1 MLPDDVLLE
10 IFDFYVNGAEPE
22 GEEKTVF
29 EEKVM
34 IESWQTLVHV
44 CRRWRTVVFGS
55 PRRLDLRLVCTTD
68 TPARDTLDVW
78 PPLPLS
84 IRALFSEPLEI
95 EDIIPVLECSDRV
108 HEIILEDVFSSELE
122 DILKAMQEPFP
133 ELTDL
138 LISVWPDRE
147 TDETEPVLS
156 LPDSFLGGFAPRLRS
171 LSLSS
176 IPFRA
181 LPKLLLSA
189 THLAYLYLEE
199 IPHSGYIPPKAMV
212 AALSTLTGLEIFSLK
227 FQSPL
232 SRPDRPSRLLLSPTR
247 SDLPFLTMLKFKGA
261 GEYLDDL
268 VTYIDTPRLDRLS
281 ITLFNQIFFET
292 PQFIQFIRRI
302 PAFKALD
309 RSHVVF
315 GNLAA
320 EIILSLRTSPY
331 PAVSVEIPC
340 KELDWQISSLEQ
352 VCTSCLP
359 PLSALEDLY
368 ISQKTHSKPD
378 WKDNVEDSLWLELLH
393 PFPTVRN
400 FFLSEEFAPR
410 IAPALEELVGART
423 TEVLPTLQNI
433 FVEGLKPSGP
443 VQEGIRKFVAAR
455 QVTSLPLSVSPWD
468 GSRPLWA

>member
-55 PRRLDLRLVCTTD
+55 PRRLDLQLVCTSNTR
-68 TPARDTLDVW
+68 AGDTLDVW

-84 IRALFSEPLEI
+84 IRAEFNDSYKI
-95 EDIIPVLECSDRV
+95 ENIIPVLQCSDRV
-108 HEIILEDVFSSELE
+108 HKIILENIFSSELE
-122 DILKAMQEPFP
+122 DVLKAMQEPFP
-133 ELTDL
+133 GLTDL
-138 LISVWPDRE
+138 VITVWLSGE
-147 TDETEPVLS
+147 TDDTEPVLP
-156 LPDSFLGGFAPRLRS
+156 LPDSFLGGSTPRLQS
-171 LSLSS
+171 LRLSN
-176 IPFRA
+176 IPFVA

-189 THLAYLYLEE
+189 THLAYLYLEK

-212 AALSTLTGLEIFSLK
+212 TALSTLTNLQMFHLT

-232 SRPDRPSRLLLSPTR
+232 SRPDRASRLLPPPTR
-247 SDLPFLTMLKFKGA
+247 SDLPFLTTLKFKGV
-261 GEYLDDL
+261 GDYLDDL
-268 VTYIDTPRLDRLS
+268 VTYIDAHQLDRLD

-292 PQFIQFIRRI
+292 PEFIQFIRRT

-315 GNLAA
+315 GSFAA

-331 PAVSVEIPC
+331 PVVSVEIPC

-368 ISQKTHSKPD
+368 VSQKTHSKPD

-393 PFPTVRN
+393 PFPTVGN

-433 FVEGLKPSGP
+433 FVEGLGPSGP

-468 GSRPLWA
+468 GSWPRWA